1 MRTTVR
7 LGLLV
12 AVVAAIAAPIGA
24 WAASHFVDVPP
35 GSTHEAAIEWM
46 ADNGV
51 TSGCAADRYCP
62 NDNVTRAQM
71 ATFMRNLAT
80 SRAVDAGTVD
90 GLTPSQLQ
98 TDTRITT
105 VTGFRNFIPGET
117 ASVTATCPSGGIVI
131 GHFINNQGMSSLGT
145 PVIGG
150 IAGQF
155 TPQQSVTVTGT
166 AEPGGTGGRF
176 ISVQAVC
183 IVAPPA

>member
-24 WAASHFVDVPP
+24 WAASHFVDVPA

-62 NDNVTRAQM
+62 DDNVTRAQM

-80 SRAVDAGTVD
+80 SGAVDAGSVD
-90 GLTPSQLQ
+90 GLSATELQ
-98 TDTRITT
+98 TDARITT
-105 VTGFRNFIPGET
+105 VSGFLNFSPSAT
-117 ASVTATCPSGGIVI
+117 NTVTATCPSGGIVI
-131 GHFINNQGMSSLGT
+131 GHFVNNLGMASLGT

-150 IAGQF
+150 ISGYP
-155 TPQQSVTVTGT
+155 TPAQSVSVTGT
-166 AEPGGTGGRF
+166 AHAGGTPRF
-176 ISVQAVC
+176 IHVQAVC
-183 IVAPPA
+183 IVAPPS